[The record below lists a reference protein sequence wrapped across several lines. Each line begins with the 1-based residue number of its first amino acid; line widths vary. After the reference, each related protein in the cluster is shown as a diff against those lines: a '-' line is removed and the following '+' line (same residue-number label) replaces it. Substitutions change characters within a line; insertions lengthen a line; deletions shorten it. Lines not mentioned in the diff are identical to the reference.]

1 MNMPERKILI
11 IDDDSDIRLGLNVRL
26 RASGYSTAFAVDGV
40 SAIRMARNERPSLIL
55 LDLGLPAGDGF
66 QVLEWLKINTD
77 LSHVPV
83 IVLSAR
89 DAEANERRALKA
101 GAWAYLEKPVDDE
114 DLLEAIGAAL
124 K

>member
-1 MNMPERKILI
+1 MSERKVLI
-11 IDDDSDIRLGLNVRL
+11 IDDDHDIRLGLNIRL
-26 RASGYSTAFAVDGV
+26 RASGYTTAFAADGV
-40 SAIRMARNERPSLIL
+40 SAIRMARKERPSLIL

-66 QVLEWLKINTD
+66 QVLERLKINTD

-83 IVLSAR
+83 IVVSAR

-101 GAWAYLEKPVDDE
+101 GAYSYLEKPVDDE
-114 DLLEAIGAAL
+114 ELLEAIASAL

>member
-1 MNMPERKILI
+1 MSQHKVLI

-26 RASGYSTAFAVDGV
+26 RASGYATAFAGDGV
-40 SAIRMARNERPSLIL
+40 SAIRMARKERPALIL

-66 QVLEWLKINTD
+66 QVLERLKINTD

-89 DAEANERRALKA
+89 DAEPNERRALQA
-101 GAWAYLEKPVDDE
+101 GACAYLEKPVDDE
-114 DLLEAIGAAL
+114 DLLEAIAAAVR
-124 K
+124 

>member
-1 MNMPERKILI
+1 MSERKILV

-26 RASGYSTAFAVDGV
+26 RASGYLTAFAVDGV
-40 SAIRMARNERPSLIL
+40 SAIRMARKERPCLIL

-66 QVLEWLKINTD
+66 QVLERLKINTE

-101 GAWAYLEKPVDDE
+101 GAYAYLEKPVDDE
-114 DLLEAIGAAL
+114 DLLEAIAAAL
-124 K
+124 P

>member
-1 MNMPERKILI
+1 MLERKILI
-11 IDDDSDIRLGLNVRL
+11 IDDDDDIRLGLNIRL
-26 RASGYSTAFAVDGV
+26 RASGYTTAFAVDGV
-40 SAIRMARNERPSLIL
+40 SAIRMARKERPNLIL

-66 QVLEWLKINTD
+66 QVLERLKINTD

-101 GAWAYLEKPVDDE
+101 GAWGYLEKPVDDE
-114 DLLEAIGAAL
+114 DLLEAIAAAL

>member
-1 MNMPERKILI
+1 MPERKILI

>member
-1 MNMPERKILI
+1 MNMLERKILI
-11 IDDDSDIRLGLNVRL
+11 IDDDDDIRLGLNIRL
-26 RASGYSTAFAVDGV
+26 RASGYTTAFAVDGV
-40 SAIRMARNERPSLIL
+40 SAIRMARKERPNLIL

-66 QVLEWLKINTD
+66 QVLERLKINTD
-77 LSHVPV
+77 LSHFPV

-101 GAWAYLEKPVDDE
+101 GAWCYLEKPVDDE
-114 DLLEAIGAAL
+114 DLLEAIAAAL

>member
-1 MNMPERKILI
+1 MSERKILI

-26 RASGYSTAFAVDGV
+26 RASGYATAFAADGV
-40 SAIRMARNERPSLIL
+40 SAIRMARKERPCLIL
-55 LDLGLPAGDGF
+55 LDLGLPSGDGF
-66 QVLEWLKINTD
+66 RVLERLKINTE

-89 DAEANERRALKA
+89 NAAANERPALKA
-101 GAWAYLEKPVDDE
+101 GAFAYLEKPVDDE
-114 DLLEAIGAAL
+114 DLLDSIATAL

>member
-1 MNMPERKILI
+1 MSKRKILI

-26 RASGYSTAFAVDGV
+26 RASGYETAFAGDGV
-40 SAIRMARNERPSLIL
+40 SAIRMARKERPDLIL

-66 QVLEWLKINTD
+66 QVLERLKINTE

-83 IVLSAR
+83 IVVSAR

-101 GAWAYLEKPVDDE
+101 GACAYLEKPVDDE
-114 DLLEAIGAAL
+114 DLLEAISAAMH
-124 K
+124 

>member
-1 MNMPERKILI
+1 MSARKILI

-26 RASGYSTAFAVDGV
+26 RASGYGTAFAADGV
-40 SAIRMARNERPSLIL
+40 SAIRMARKERPCLIL

-66 QVLEWLKINTD
+66 QVLERLKINTD

-89 DAEANERRALKA
+89 DAEANERPALKA
-101 GAWAYLEKPVDDE
+101 GAYAYLEKPVDDE
-114 DLLEAIGAAL
+114 DLLEAIASAL
-124 K
+124 R